1 MDPPLNVVDRTGST
15 GLDLNVLQVGQR
27 QTEVRFLNISESL
40 GFLENIGWLILSFV
54 KDLF

>member
-40 GFLENIGWLILSFV
+40 GFLENIGWLIISFV
-54 KDLF
+54 DDLF